1 MMMFARRDR
10 IETVPSYY
18 NEYDQ
23 PYYDERGF
31 YEPESRNEHGYND
44 DVYEP
49 MHTKRKIEIQDV
61 NSIEMLSN
69 KIPIMV

>member
-23 PYYDERGF
+23 PYYDDERF

>member
-1 MMMFARRDR
+1 MNMINHTMM
-10 IETVPSYY
+10 
-18 NEYDQ
+18 
-23 PYYDERGF
+23 RGF

>member
-1 MMMFARRDR
+1 MNMINHTMMR
-10 IETVPSYY
+10 EVL
-18 NEYDQ
+18 
-23 PYYDERGF
+23 